1 MVRQDEFGLE
11 DHPLRAVLSTEMH
24 ARKLPPLTAPARLMQ
39 IVLVSDNDHV
49 AQERNGLAE
58 ICGMSPDAVAQSNFI
73 EGSIGAL
80 SVIWERHTEFSS
92 YMFIDG
98 GPFTDPFDAAAF
110 AAIPT
115 HWIASLPGKVV
126 RATQIAFA
134 SPGSFEL
141 SADRY
146 FSANDLVVCD
156 VADGAGRVWSDFLIH
171 EDGFGRLL
179 LIDQG
184 LNGIEAA
191 LVVQRLQELGN
202 YRNMALLG
210 LPIAQRLTPRV
221 TGFEK
226 QLVALSSTIAEGVMS
241 DETLLH
247 QLSMLSGEL
256 ANVVAETRYRMSASK
271 AYAEISNDRLVALRI
286 GRVPGSTTLADFTDR
301 RLLPAVRT
309 CVSFSARLDDLSQ
322 RLEWSSSLLRT
333 RVETSLSRQNRD
345 LLHSLDRR
353 NDLQLRLQQTVEGLS
368 VVAIS
373 YYSIGLISYLLKGF
387 GEFSPGFDHDRV
399 IAAFVPLAL
408 LATWFVVKSIRRRL
422 HD

>member
-1 MVRQDEFGLE
+1 MRQDDFGLE
-11 DHPLRAVLSTEMH
+11 DHPLRTVLSKEMH
-24 ARKLPPLTAPARLMQ
+24 ARKLPPLIAPARLMQ
-39 IVLVSDNDHV
+39 IILLSDNNGV
-49 AQERNGLAE
+49 MQERNNLAA
-58 ICGMSPDAVAQSNFI
+58 ICGLSPDALAQSSFFDGN
-73 EGSIGAL
+73 IGAL
-80 SVIWERHTEFSS
+80 GVIWERHTEYSS
-92 YMFIDG
+92 YMFISHGD
-98 GPFTDPFDAAAF
+98 FTDPFNAAAF

-115 HWIASLPGKVV
+115 HWIASLPGAVV

-134 SPGSFEL
+134 PGLFEL

-146 FSANDLVVCD
+146 FSVDDLVVCD
-156 VADGAGRVWSDFLIH
+156 VASGAGRIWADFLIH

-210 LPIAQRLTPRV
+210 LPVAQQLTPRV
-221 TGFEK
+221 TSFEQ
-226 QLVALSSTIAEGVMS
+226 QLVILSSTIAEGVMD
-241 DETLLH
+241 DETMLH
-247 QLSMLSGEL
+247 QLSKLSGEL
-256 ANVVAETRYRMSASK
+256 AIVVAQTRYRMSASK
-271 AYAEISNDRLVALRI
+271 AYAQISNDRLIALRI
-286 GRVPGSTTLADFTDR
+286 GRVPGNTTLADFTDR

-345 LLHSLDRR
+345 LLQSVDRR

-373 YYSIGLISYLLKGF
+373 YYSIGLMNYLLKGF
-387 GEFSPGFDHDRV
+387 GEWGHGLGHDRF
-399 IAAFVPLAL
+399 IAVTVPMTL
-408 LATWFVVKSIRRRL
+408 LGTWLVVKYIRRRL